1 MAYEELGTP
10 DNFLFMAAVE
20 LGYSENILFA
30 TETYIN
36 WKENFNL
43 TEEQQIELVAKKQEL
58 RAEYDKKEYQGKRA
72 SEYAPLAEQLD
83 MQYHDVQD
91 GTETWLNHIREVK
104 AKYPKDSE

>member
-1 MAYEELGTP
+1 MAYEELDTP

-30 TETYIN
+30 TETYIH

-43 TEEQQIELVAKKQEL
+43 TEEQQIELVAKEQEL
-58 RAEYDKKEYQGKRA
+58 RAEYDNKEYQRKRA

-91 GTETWLNHIREVK
+91 GTETWLTHIRDVK
-104 AKYPKDSE
+104 AKDPKDSE